1 MEEVTM
7 LITNSTTMM
16 NSSTIT
22 MKSITIINILRNLQ
36 PKTISTIKRRSTMG
50 KKADTVRKKIRRLR
64 EISRMRQT

>member
-1 MEEVTM
+1 
-7 LITNSTTMM
+7 MM

-22 MKSITIINILRNLQ
+22 KKSITIINMPRNLQ

-50 KKADTVRKKIRRLR
+50 KKADTDRRKIRRLR